1 MCERPKHTI
10 HTRDMIGRRAGGG
23 NRQCTRTHAHRTRK
37 GHRMPRGQNSHA
49 AHTIQHTILQSQ
61 LLAGGPLQM
70 QSACRRQSAGTRGS
84 SVLVWRRRLLRQA
97 SHAPGAGAPLAPV
110 PAGEGGGC
118 GQRHVVI
125 LGVPREEALHPLGQR
140 NLRVVTCRTSVGE
153 AGAGERRGASRR
165 LAAHGGR
172 GAGAA
177 WARMLLTT
185 YC

>member
-1 MCERPKHTI
+1 MHTHARASYTYRPP
-10 HTRDMIGRRAGGG
+10 RAA
-23 NRQCTRTHAHRTRK
+23 RAKLPCRTHYTAYDTSE
-37 GHRMPRGQNSHA
+37 PN
-49 AHTIQHTILQSQ
+49 LV

-70 QSACRRQSAGTRGS
+70 QSACRRQSTETRGS

-118 GQRHVVI
+118 GQRHVVV

-172 GAGAA
+172 GAGAT

-185 YC
+185 CC